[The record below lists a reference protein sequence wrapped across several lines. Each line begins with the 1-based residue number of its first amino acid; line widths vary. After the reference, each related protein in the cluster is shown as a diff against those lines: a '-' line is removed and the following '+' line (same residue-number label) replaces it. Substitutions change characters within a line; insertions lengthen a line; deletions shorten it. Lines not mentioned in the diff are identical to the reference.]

1 MEALVYDNRI
11 ITGHKLYPV
20 CGMKLQDV
28 SEKDYHGKK
37 YFDEPIECL
46 DMDKYEDTEC
56 AGDKKRNCRC
66 CYRHKEA
73 LRQKQILKPLSYAFG
88 TQNGI

>member
-37 YFDEPIECL
+37 YFDEPI
-46 DMDKYEDTEC
+46 
-56 AGDKKRNCRC
+56 
-66 CYRHKEA
+66 
-73 LRQKQILKPLSYAFG
+73 
-88 TQNGI
+88 